1 MLVEVRG
8 IMLVEGE
15 RDHLGIGLREF
26 RLLGVERSDLCRYAV

>member
-15 RDHLGIGLREF
+15 RDHVSMGLGEFKLLRD
-26 RLLGVERSDLCRYAV
+26 ERSGLCR